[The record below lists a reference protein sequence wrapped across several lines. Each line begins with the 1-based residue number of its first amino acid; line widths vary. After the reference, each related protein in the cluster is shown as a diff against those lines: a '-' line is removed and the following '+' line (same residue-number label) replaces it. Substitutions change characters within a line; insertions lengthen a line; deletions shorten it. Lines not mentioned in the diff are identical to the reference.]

1 MEAICQQ
8 ALGNGY
14 EGGQITLTALLKIEL
29 YCAGGSDMALLD
41 NGGTFV
47 TGKLGA
53 LDRFETVLIFSIEQN
68 ATT

>member
-8 ALGNGY
+8 VLGNGY

-29 YCAGGSDMALLD
+29 YCAGGSDTALLD
-41 NGGTFV
+41 NGGNFV
-47 TGKLGA
+47 TEKLGT
-53 LDRFETVLIFSIEQN
+53 LDRFETVLIFSVEQN